1 MKRIILIGL
10 CISLLFVVGCQKK
23 AVEPY
28 ALTKEA
34 KEALSEEEQTFY
46 VDFVKSCIA
55 DIEIMRNSESTYEEG
70 LEALQTTY
78 KMVPGGWSWDRIDS
92 ITDESISFFLQM
104 MDCYMGCRNYTNY
117 ADCKDAVE
125 AIAEKMADLFIN
137 KEDIREALTL
147 SETRFKEIY
156 DRGKKNQ

>member
-1 MKRIILIGL
+1 MHKPII
-10 CISLLFVVGCQKK
+10 CSRMSKK

-78 KMVPGGWSWDRIDS
+78 KMVPSGWSWDRIDS
-92 ITDESISFFLQM
+92 ITDESISFF
-104 MDCYMGCRNYTNY
+104 Y
-117 ADCKDAVE
+117 K
-125 AIAEKMADLFIN
+125 
-137 KEDIREALTL
+137 
-147 SETRFKEIY
+147 
-156 DRGKKNQ
+156 